1 MRGGKE
7 ERPGPV
13 RAGKKDCCSSLD
25 LTDSINRKSLDL
37 SFVYCLYYVNTF
49 FGRYFCFYFIIKF
62 RNLTR
67 RAAASLA
74 RGMLR
79 AQPTL
84 WARPHCPAATGRTH
98 GPGTSGP
105 LRPSVRPVAVT
116 QCALRERKAR
126 GQGRE
131 RDEGGGGG
139 AAGGWV
145 SPSGDLPP
153 ASQWSAAGPC
163 PAAALSLCKSLFR
176 ACGGGAGNGNAPF
189 FSFSLGFLG
198 FLSTEWQK
206 AGRLPAILLHSKPRA
221 SSQCWVDLNTQ

>member
-1 MRGGKE
+1 MWGGK

-131 RDEGGGGG
+131 RDEGGGLGQPLGG
-139 AAGGWV
+139 FTTCSSVERGRTLPRCRTVALQKPLPRLRGWCWE
-145 SPSGDLPP
+145 LEC
-153 ASQWSAAGPC
+153 AI
-163 PAAALSLCKSLFR
+163 LF
-176 ACGGGAGNGNAPF
+176 
-189 FSFSLGFLG
+189 
-198 FLSTEWQK
+198 FLSWFFRIFKHRVAKGGQ
-206 AGRLPAILLHSKPRA
+206 AARDFALF
-221 SSQCWVDLNTQ
+221 

>member
-1 MRGGKE
+1 MWCFRRLRGGKE

-139 AAGGWV
+139 RQGAGSAPRGIYHLLL
-145 SPSGDLPP
+145 SGARPDPAPLPHCRSAK
-153 ASQWSAAGPC
+153 ASSALAGVVLGTGMRHSF
-163 PAAALSLCKSLFR
+163 LSLLVF
-176 ACGGGAGNGNAPF
+176 
-189 FSFSLGFLG
+189 
-198 FLSTEWQK
+198 
-206 AGRLPAILLHSKPRA
+206 
-221 SSQCWVDLNTQ
+221 